1 MVIKFLEIE
10 DGAVLTGEIDGLQ
23 YKTAGDED
31 FSFLSPIV
39 YELRVKRFEDGVQL
53 KGTIACDLSL
63 LCSRCLDSF
72 KYPVRS
78 YMDIDI
84 TQKSVMH
91 VEDEVELKG
100 EELDVYFFENNE
112 IDLNPLVYEDVL
124 LNIPMKPLCMEECK
138 GLCGLCGKNRNHE
151 ICSCNEKQ
159 ETPFGEKLKSF
170 LALQGDSYGSSK
182 KKNVSVKKG

>member
-10 DGAVLTGEIDGLQ
+10 DGAVLKGEIDGLQ

-31 FSFLSPIV
+31 FSFLSPIM

-63 LCSRCLDSF
+63 LCSRCLDDF

-100 EELDVYFFENNE
+100 EEFLEFKNDDYYN
-112 IDLNPLVYEDVL
+112 LNP
-124 LNIPMKPLCMEECK
+124 
-138 GLCGLCGKNRNHE
+138 
-151 ICSCNEKQ
+151 
-159 ETPFGEKLKSF
+159 EKLIEY
-170 LALQGDSYGSSK
+170 A
-182 KKNVSVKKG
+182 KGTPRRSRKRQ